1 MNVTA
6 LANVNRVENGR
17 GISEMVV
24 TLDDGTT
31 RTYNV
36 ISGLAMRSYKH
47 VEGAIDDPSRYQ
59 FADKVGVLIV
69 TPKAEQEPTPDA

>member
-31 RTYNV
+31 VPILIGGSASSPLEVT
-36 ISGLAMRSYKH
+36 
-47 VEGAIDDPSRYQ
+47 DPSVSTS
-59 FADKVGVLIV
+59 F
-69 TPKAEQEPTPDA
+69 EQPTTRVYWHIDQ